1 LRFSLSLVGGVR
13 KEIVLR
19 RSLFILV
26 ITTALVALTAGV
38 ASADVL
44 TVTHQSDSFPDEQ
57 CGFEGT
63 ATVTFTDVLR
73 ETDDQQFFEFENV
86 VGTYVFTAE
95 NGKSFTIR
103 FAGPVFSSP
112 PMIDEQA
119 GTVTFINRVVGL
131 PEKISIT
138 HGPTLSLDAGTVTFT
153 VVFAYTGDP
162 NNPVGE
168 FISSDFDESSLHG
181 PHPDLV
187 SDFNLFCDVLT
198 PYLQDP

>member
-86 VGTYVFTAE
+86 VGTYVS
-95 NGKSFTIR
+95 SFVISVVM
-103 FAGPVFSSP
+103 AG
-112 PMIDEQA
+112 
-119 GTVTFINRVVGL
+119 
-131 PEKISIT
+131 
-138 HGPTLSLDAGTVTFT
+138 
-153 VVFAYTGDP
+153 
-162 NNPVGE
+162 
-168 FISSDFDESSLHG
+168 
-181 PHPDLV
+181 
-187 SDFNLFCDVLT
+187 
-198 PYLQDP
+198 